1 MKKFVLLFVF
11 ALTVFAAQAQKGSAV
26 KLPLAVGDTIV
37 NTGVVTKTIKYTGGY
52 TGTSIQVVLSKL
64 SGTGAGTLIIQG
76 SDDGVNY
83 KAIGSAYTIT
93 DTATQSQVFYV
104 TAPLPTYIQ
113 ARATGSGTESVVMS
127 VWYNNPVHQTN

>member
-1 MKKFVLLFVF
+1 MKKFVLLSVF

-52 TGTSIQVVLSKL
+52 NGSSIQVVLTKI

-93 DTATQSQVFYV
+93 DVATQSQVFYV
-104 TAPLPTYIQ
+104 TGPLPTYIQ
-113 ARATGSGTESVVMS
+113 AKATGSGTEAVRVD
-127 VWYNNPVHQTN
+127 VWYNTPIFQNN